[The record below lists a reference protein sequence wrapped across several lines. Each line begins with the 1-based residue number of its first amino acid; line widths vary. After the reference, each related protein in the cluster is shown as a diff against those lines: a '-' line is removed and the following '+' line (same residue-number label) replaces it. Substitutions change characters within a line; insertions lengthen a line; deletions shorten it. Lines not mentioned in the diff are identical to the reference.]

1 MDAAEWLSG
10 DVADEFCG
18 AELGDPRRSRR
29 LCDIGSRLG
38 DEPAASFPDLFSSSA
53 ELEGFYRF
61 LRNDAIEWGEVLAPH
76 AQASCKRAERLG
88 ECLVLHDTTEF
99 TFKGER
105 QGLGRTSSKAQ
116 GFMAHVSLMVATDQ
130 ARTPLG
136 VADLQQYTRQTRK
149 GRRSIRER
157 LDDESSEGR
166 RWLRGARAVEARC
179 GERFEC
185 IHVADREGDSFPF
198 LAGILEFGGRFVVRV
213 GHDRRV
219 LDGDDELARL
229 HEVLFDLKPSAAYEI
244 QLSPRGKRLNPTM
257 ARTHPSRRA
266 RTANVAIAATK
277 VTVPVPGSR
286 RAAPPIE
293 INLVRVWEQAPPEGE
308 PPVQWILW
316 TTEAV
321 DTVAQMRRVV
331 DFYRSRWVIE
341 EYFKAIKTGCQFE
354 RRQLESFDTLSTA
367 LALFAPVAWKLLLA
381 RSVAHSSPNCEPTAI
396 LSPLQVKYLEKRYK
410 KRIQTARDALLA
422 MARLGGHL
430 SQNGEPGWQTLG
442 RGYEKLA
449 TGEAFYRVLKEQDL

>member
-1 MDAAEWLSG
+1 M
-10 DVADEFCG
+10 
-18 AELGDPRRSRR
+18 
-29 LCDIGSRLG
+29 
-38 DEPAASFPDLFSSSA
+38 
-53 ELEGFYRF
+53 
-61 LRNDAIEWGEVLAPH
+61 
-76 AQASCKRAERLG
+76 
-88 ECLVLHDTTEF
+88 
-99 TFKGER
+99 
-105 QGLGRTSSKAQ
+105 
-116 GFMAHVSLMVATDQ
+116 
-130 ARTPLG
+130 
-136 VADLQQYTRQTRK
+136 
-149 GRRSIRER
+149 
-157 LDDESSEGR
+157 
-166 RWLRGARAVEARC
+166 
-179 GERFEC
+179 
-185 IHVADREGDSFPF
+185 
-198 LAGILEFGGRFVVRV
+198 
-213 GHDRRV
+213 
-219 LDGDDELARL
+219 
-229 HEVLFDLKPSAAYEI
+229 
-244 QLSPRGKRLNPTM
+244 
-257 ARTHPSRRA
+257 
-266 RTANVAIAATK
+266 
-277 VTVPVPGSR
+277 
-286 RAAPPIE
+286 
-293 INLVRVWEQAPPEGE
+293 
-308 PPVQWILW
+308 QWILW